1 MRSLIFIF
9 LIFVSFSA
17 YNQTIEARK
26 ISSASFK
33 EYYSIDKSTNLKCG
47 KYLKLDKKTK
57 DTLISGEYKNDQ
69 RIGVWKY
76 FSSENKLWM
85 GYNFDKKLFELMPDE
100 ISKIDSFWVQNG
112 NTFAFKKV
120 DTPPVYLGSNKEIEK
135 IISANFILPTEVI
148 MQQKWG
154 ASIATFIVDKNGK
167 MKDFHGDVVTSKE
180 VLRFMATVFKLID
193 GDWLPAIMDG
203 KPVDSQ
209 IALVYDI
216 MPVEANF
223 LFKDKPTAIT
233 FHYRYDKIKEP
244 KRSVGF
250 EIREI
255 RRDM

>member
-1 MRSLIFIF
+1 MRSLIFII

-17 YNQTIEARK
+17 YNQTFEVKKVSTANSRE
-26 ISSASFK
+26 F
-33 EYYSIDKSTNLKCG
+33 YSIDKSTSSKCG
-47 KYLKLDKKTK
+47 KYFKLDRKTK

-85 GYNFDKKLFELMPDE
+85 AYNFDKKSFELIPEE
-100 ISKIDSFWVQNG
+100 ISKIDSFWVQIG
-112 NTFAFKKV
+112 NTFAFRKV
-120 DTPPVYLGSNKEIEK
+120 DIPPVYLGSKKEIEK
-135 IISANFILPTEVI
+135 IISANFILPTDVI

-180 VLRFMATVFKLID
+180 VLSQMEKAFKLID

-233 FHYRYDKIKEP
+233 FHYQYDKIKEP